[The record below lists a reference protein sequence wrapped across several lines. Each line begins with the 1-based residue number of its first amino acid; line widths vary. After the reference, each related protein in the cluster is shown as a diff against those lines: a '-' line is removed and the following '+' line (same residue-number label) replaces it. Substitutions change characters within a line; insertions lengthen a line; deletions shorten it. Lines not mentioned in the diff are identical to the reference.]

1 MTQGPW
7 SKKLC
12 YLVLVVIAKQK
23 IKAVM
28 KGKFCIVTG
37 ANSGIG
43 FESAKALA
51 KMGARVGLLCRT
63 QAKCDDAKAA
73 ILHAV
78 PDAELDTFAADLSSQ
93 AEIRRVAQEIKQTY
107 PKLDVLLNNAGIVE
121 NERKLS
127 VDGIEMT
134 FAVNH
139 LAYFLLTNLLLE
151 HLKAAAPSRIVNVSS
166 AAHFGARMD
175 FDDLQG
181 EKSYSGWRAYSQS
194 KLANILFTIEL
205 ARRLEGT
212 GVTVNALH
220 PGVIGT
226 KLFRNLGI
234 INTLAG
240 IFLTSPEKG
249 AETSVYLASSPDVEG
264 ITGKYFDNKRMVLP
278 SSAAQN
284 LADAKRLWDISAAL
298 THLSD

>member
-1 MTQGPW
+1 
-7 SKKLC
+7 
-12 YLVLVVIAKQK
+12 
-23 IKAVM
+23 M

-63 QAKCDDAKAA
+63 QAKCEDAKAA
-73 ILHAV
+73 ILQAV
-78 PDAELDTFAADLSSQ
+78 ADAELDTFAADLSSQ

-264 ITGKYFDNKRMVLP
+264 VTGKYFDNKRMVSP